1 MDNIFCLKQL
11 IEERLSVNQEVHLL
25 FIDLAEAY
33 DNVPVSKLWE
43 VLQNTNI
50 NHTLLQAIQK
60 IYRDSKIKIKI
71 EKKVSAGFTVSKG
84 LRHLPDIVQNMY
96 RHSIA
101 TVKKKVQRYG
111 NSNRWRCV

>member
-1 MDNIFCLKQL
+1 MCIRDRSK
-11 IEERLSVNQEVHLL
+11 
-25 FIDLAEAY
+25 AY

-50 NHTLLQAIQK
+50 NHTLVQAIQE

-71 EKKVSAGFTVSKG
+71 GKKVSAGFTVSNCTAGTSPRLCSKY
-84 LRHLPDIVQNMY
+84 IY

-101 TVKKKVQRYG
+101 TVEKKVQRYG
-111 NSNRWRCV
+111 NSNRWNPYFHFTIHG